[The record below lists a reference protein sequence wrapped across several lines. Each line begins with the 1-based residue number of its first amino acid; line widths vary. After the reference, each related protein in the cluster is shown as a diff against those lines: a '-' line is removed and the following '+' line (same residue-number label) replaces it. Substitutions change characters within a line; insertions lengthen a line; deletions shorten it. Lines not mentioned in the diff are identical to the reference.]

1 MNQEEMDQGAR
12 KVKLAADFGAANAAV
27 LEEHAEDL
35 KCPHGYRRAP
45 VTSPGDAVLF
55 DFRTKHRVLP
65 NKSNQT
71 RALLY
76 WGFSRQWYK
85 DHNCLEARAFTAAGG
100 ERLKMPRDAAR
111 GSAFDRQVRKTL
123 LKQDQTA
130 TRYYLDANG
139 CRLLDKNGNPL
150 EGPYGD
156 GPGVYEPAYQ
166 PWLYNR
172 GYGRSPAISTL
183 LHQ

>member
-1 MNQEEMDQGAR
+1 MLNMTRNHGPTEFCNRSKQADILAIEEEINHAEMNQEEMDQGAR

-71 RALLY
+71 RACCIGGLA
-76 WGFSRQWYK
+76 GSGTRTTTASRQ
-85 DHNCLEARAFTAAGG
+85 
-100 ERLKMPRDAAR
+100 
-111 GSAFDRQVRKTL
+111 
-123 LKQDQTA
+123 
-130 TRYYLDANG
+130 
-139 CRLLDKNGNPL
+139 
-150 EGPYGD
+150 
-156 GPGVYEPAYQ
+156 
-166 PWLYNR
+166 
-172 GYGRSPAISTL
+172 GRSL
-183 LHQ
+183 LPVAND